1 MLFSSGKN
9 SDVSFIAR
17 TCKSVIILSMTTQN
31 NNKLSS
37 YVEQLSVISREG
49 TFLGLV
55 SFTATLLSY
64 FLFLSSVPE
73 LMAWMIAMLIIS
85 TLQLLSGVFAWLQ
98 LRRENLS
105 GKIINW
111 VFYFLFTAGALLW
124 GGFSGLL
131 EAGVSIE
138 SDDGLWL
145 FFVVVTMVMAIFRG
159 GLFYQLL
166 WLVMAAIPFI
176 ALNLVN
182 DTFLEGSRLAISLTI
197 LFAAMLFM
205 FLPHRKH
212 VESVEDEALAQ
223 LQKDYDELQIAFNA
237 QDAAIAAE
245 TTLRQAVEESLR
257 HANRIAEVASRSK
270 TEFMATV
277 GHEIRTPL
285 NGIIPILEML
295 AGTGLNQEQMSLV
308 KTAENSS
315 FHLLGIINDILDYS
329 KAEVGKLEVENIELD
344 LHQVVYSV
352 TDLMKQSAEEK
363 GLFLKVV
370 FAPDVPRR
378 VRGDALRLK
387 QIITN
392 LLSNALKFTEEGGV
406 SLEISLRQAYVR
418 EVELLFTVRDSGIG
432 MSEMITRKLFQS
444 FTQADASTTRNYGG
458 TGLGLAICKRLVE
471 LMGGEIGVKSK
482 QGKGSIFW
490 FFLPMRKSLKDV
502 PARRE
507 KVEDARIL
515 YFLKNSRNMDIY
527 EMIQAD
533 YKLSLELSQDL
544 NDILQKVKLAA
555 NPQENNVYDLIIMD
569 IVGSELTAEN
579 DLQIIARAIKNS
591 LTQIMVINALPSI
604 ARELRNLG
612 ASSVLQRPFNAEMFR
627 QNLFRLLDIGL
638 DSQFDE
644 GTVDLGIL
652 ENMMSL
658 NAASMQDE
666 ERVQEP
672 ANTYDAKVL
681 LIEDNPVN
689 REVAR
694 KMLMYY
700 GLQVDVAED
709 GYQAL
714 QAMKL
719 QSYDLVF
726 MDCQMPRMDGFE
738 ATKLWRMHEKEVDY
752 GLATKHRTVIIAIT
766 ANAMRGD
773 REKCIA
779 AQMDDYLPKPL
790 TRASLNQ
797 MLQKWLSE
805 KVSGKVTLNNIQS
818 SHGSVDTQTDE
829 LLDLD
834 VIDELKQVMGD
845 DYRKVIHSYL
855 QHSSQLF
862 TQMKHM
868 ASEGNAEEVLRSVH
882 SFKSSSKNVGAIK
895 LGDKALALEEQLR
908 NNQEVDLN
916 YSVQELLVEYAR
928 VAKVLEK
935 LL

>member
-1 MLFSSGKN
+1 
-9 SDVSFIAR
+9 
-17 TCKSVIILSMTTQN
+17 
-31 NNKLSS
+31 
-37 YVEQLSVISREG
+37 
-49 TFLGLV
+49 LGLV
-55 SFTATLLSY
+55 SFIATLLSY
-64 FLFLSSVPE
+64 FLFISSVPE
-73 LMAWMIAMLIIS
+73 LMVWMIAMLMIS
-85 TLQLLSGVFAWLQ
+85 ILQLLSGLFAWLQ

-105 GKIINW
+105 GEFINW
-111 VFYFLFTAGALLW
+111 VFYFLFIASALLW
-124 GGFSGLL
+124 GSFSGLL
-131 EAGVSIE
+131 ESGISIE
-138 SDDGLWL
+138 SDNGLWL
-145 FFVVVTMVMAIFRG
+145 FFVVIIMVMAIFRG
-159 GLFYQLL
+159 GLIYQLL
-166 WLVMAAIPFI
+166 WLVSAAIPFVV
-176 ALNLVN
+176 LNLAN
-182 DTFLEGSRLAISLTI
+182 DTFLEGSRLLISLTI
-197 LFAAMLFM
+197 LFAAVLFII
-205 FLPHRKH
+205 LPHRKH
-212 VESVEDEALAQ
+212 VESVEDESFEQ

-295 AGTGLNQEQMSLV
+295 AGTGLNQEQMGLV

-329 KAEVGKLEVENIELD
+329 KAEVGKLEVENLELD
-344 LHQVVYSV
+344 LHEVVYSV

-363 GLFLKVV
+363 GLSLKVV

-432 MSEMITRKLFQS
+432 MSDMITRKLFQS

-502 PARRE
+502 PARHE
-507 KVEDARIL
+507 KIEDARIL
-515 YFLKNSRNMDIY
+515 YFLKNSRKLDIY

-533 YKLSLELSQDL
+533 YKISLELSQDL
-544 NDILQKVKLAA
+544 NDILQKLKQAA
-555 NPQENNVYDLIIMD
+555 SLQGNNVYDLVIVD

-579 DLQIIARAIKNS
+579 DLQIIGRAIKNS
-591 LTQIMVINALPSI
+591 LTQIIVINALPSI
-604 ARELRNLG
+604 ASELRNLG

-627 QNLFRLLDIGL
+627 QNFFRLLDIGL

-644 GTVDLGIL
+644 SASDLGIL

-658 NAASMQDE
+658 NATSLQDGE
-666 ERVQEP
+666 QVQEP
-672 ANTYDAKVL
+672 ANTYEAKVL

-689 REVAR
+689 REIAR

-752 GLATKHRTVIIAIT
+752 GLATKQRTVIIAIT

-797 MLQKWLSE
+797 MLQKWLS
-805 KVSGKVTLNNIQS
+805 KKVTGKATSNDTQS
-818 SHGSVDTQTDE
+818 SRGAVDMQTDE

-868 ASEGNAEEVLRSVH
+868 ASEGNVEEVLRSVH

-895 LGDKALALEEQLR
+895 LGDKALGLEEQLR
-908 NNQEVDLN
+908 DNQEVDLN

>member
-1 MLFSSGKN
+1 
-9 SDVSFIAR
+9 
-17 TCKSVIILSMTTQN
+17 MTAQHN
-31 NNKLSS
+31 DRLSS
-37 YVEQLSVISREG
+37 NLEQLSVISREG
-49 TFLGLV
+49 SFLGLV
-55 SFTATLLSY
+55 SFTGAMLAY
-64 FLFLSSVPE
+64 FLFLSFLPE
-73 LMAWMIAMLIIS
+73 LFVWIVAMLVIS
-85 TLQLLSGVFAWLQ
+85 ILQLATGLFAWLLLQ
-98 LRRENLS
+98 RDNQS
-105 GKIINW
+105 AKFINW
-111 VFYFLFTAGALLW
+111 VFYGLFVAGALLW
-124 GGFSGLL
+124 GSFTGLL
-131 EAGVSIE
+131 ESGISIT
-138 SDDGLWL
+138 SDNGLWL
-145 FFVVVTMVMAIFRG
+145 FFVIVIMVMAIFRG
-159 GLFYQLL
+159 GLIYQLL
-166 WLVMAAIPFI
+166 WLVMSAIPFVLMHL
-176 ALNLVN
+176 AN
-182 DTFLEGSRLAISLTI
+182 DTFLEDSRLLISLTLLFTAI
-197 LFAAMLFM
+197 LFMI
-205 FLPHRKH
+205 LPHRKH
-212 VESVEDEALAQ
+212 VESVEDESFEQ
-223 LQKDYDELQIAFNA
+223 LQKEYEELQIAFNA

-270 TEFMATV
+270 TEFMATI

-295 AGTGLNQEQMSLV
+295 AGTGLNQEQMNLV

-329 KAEVGKLEVENIELD
+329 KAEVGKLEIENIELN
-344 LHQVVYSV
+344 LHEVVYSV

-370 FAPDVPRR
+370 FAPDVPSR

-387 QIITN
+387 QVITN

-482 QGKGSIFW
+482 QGQGSIFW

-502 PARRE
+502 PARLE
-507 KVEDARIL
+507 KIEDARIL
-515 YFLKNSRNMDIY
+515 YFLKNSRKLNIY
-527 EMIQAD
+527 ETIQAD
-533 YKLSLELSQDL
+533 YKVRLELSQDL
-544 NDILQKVKLAA
+544 NDILQKLKQAA
-555 NPQENNVYDLIIMD
+555 RLQENNLYDLVIVD
-569 IVGSELTAEN
+569 VVGSELTAEN
-579 DLQIIARAIKNS
+579 DLQIIGRAIKNS
-591 LTQIMVINALPSI
+591 LTQIIVINALPSI

-644 GTVDLGIL
+644 SASEIGML
-652 ENMMSL
+652 ESMMSL
-658 NAASMQDE
+658 NSASMKDREALQQPE
-666 ERVQEP
+666 
-672 ANTYDAKVL
+672 NTYDAKVL

-694 KMLMYY
+694 KMLIYY
-700 GLQVDVAED
+700 GLEVDVAED

-738 ATKLWRMHEKEVDY
+738 ATKLWRMHEKELDR
-752 GLATKHRTVIIAIT
+752 GLTTKHRMVIIAIT

-773 REKCIA
+773 RERCIA

-790 TRASLNQ
+790 TRASLNK

-805 KVSGKVTLNNIQS
+805 KVSGQVSTKKNQS
-818 SHGSVDTQTDE
+818 SHGTSDKQMDE
-829 LLDLD
+829 LLDLS
-834 VIDELKQVMGD
+834 VIDELQQVMGD

-862 TQMKHM
+862 THMKHM

-895 LGDKALALEEQLR
+895 LGDKALALEQQLR
-908 NNQEVDLN
+908 DKQQIDLN
-916 YSVQELLVEYAR
+916 YSVQELLVAYDP
-928 VAKVLEK
+928 VAKALEK
-935 LL
+935 ML

>member
-1 MLFSSGKN
+1 MHL
-9 SDVSFIAR
+9 A
-17 TCKSVIILSMTTQN
+17 
-31 NNKLSS
+31 
-37 YVEQLSVISREG
+37 
-49 TFLGLV
+49 
-55 SFTATLLSY
+55 
-64 FLFLSSVPE
+64 
-73 LMAWMIAMLIIS
+73 
-85 TLQLLSGVFAWLQ
+85 
-98 LRRENLS
+98 
-105 GKIINW
+105 
-111 VFYFLFTAGALLW
+111 
-124 GGFSGLL
+124 
-131 EAGVSIE
+131 
-138 SDDGLWL
+138 
-145 FFVVVTMVMAIFRG
+145 
-159 GLFYQLL
+159 
-166 WLVMAAIPFI
+166 
-176 ALNLVN
+176 N
-182 DTFLEGSRLAISLTI
+182 DTFLEGSRLVISLTL
-197 LFAAMLFM
+197 LFAAILFM
-205 FLPHRKH
+205 ILPHRKH
-212 VESVEDEALAQ
+212 VESVEDESFEQ
-223 LQKDYDELQIAFNA
+223 LQQDYNELQIAFNA

-270 TEFMATV
+270 TEFMATI

-308 KTAENSS
+308 KTAESSS

-344 LHQVVYSV
+344 LHEVVYSV

-406 SLEISLRQAYVR
+406 SLEVSLRQAYVR

-482 QGKGSIFW
+482 QGTGSIFW

-507 KVEDARIL
+507 KIEDARVL
-515 YFLKNSRNMDIY
+515 YFLKNSRKLEIY

-533 YKLSLELSQDL
+533 YKVSLELSQDL
-544 NDILQKVKLAA
+544 NDILQKLKQAA
-555 NPQENNVYDLIIMD
+555 RPQENNVYDLIIVD
-569 IVGSELTAEN
+569 VVGSELTAEN
-579 DLQIIARAIKNS
+579 DLQIIGRAIKNS
-591 LTQIMVINALPSI
+591 LTQIIVINALPSI

-644 GTVDLGIL
+644 SANDIGML

-658 NAASMQDE
+658 SSASIPDG
-666 ERVQEP
+666 VAVPEP
-672 ANTYDAKVL
+672 ENTYDAKVL

-700 GLQVDVAED
+700 GLEVDVAED

-738 ATKLWRMHEKEVDY
+738 ATKLWRMHEKELDR
-752 GLATKHRTVIIAIT
+752 GLTTKHRMVIIAIT

-773 REKCIA
+773 RERCIS

-805 KVSGKVTLNNIQS
+805 KVSGQLSVKKNNS
-818 SHGSVDTQTDE
+818 SHSTEGKQIDE
-829 LLDLD
+829 LLDLS

-845 DYRKVIHSYL
+845 DYTKVIHSYL

-862 TQMKHM
+862 THMKHM
-868 ASEGNAEEVLRSVH
+868 ASEGNTEEVMRSVH

-895 LGDKALALEEQLR
+895 LGDKALALEELLR
-908 NNQEVDLN
+908 DQQQVDLN
-916 YSVQELLVEYAR
+916 YSVQELLLEYDP
-928 VAKVLEK
+928 VAKALEK

>member
-1 MLFSSGKN
+1 
-9 SDVSFIAR
+9 
-17 TCKSVIILSMTTQN
+17 MTTQDN
-31 NNKLSS
+31 DKLSS
-37 YVEQLSVISREG
+37 YLEQQSVISREG

-55 SFTATLLSY
+55 SFTGSLLAY
-64 FLFLSSVPE
+64 FLFLSSSSGLLVWI
-73 LMAWMIAMLIIS
+73 AAMLMVSI
-85 TLQLLSGVFAWLQ
+85 LQLVIGLFAWIQ
-98 LRRENLS
+98 FQRDHQSN
-105 GKIINW
+105 KIIQW
-111 VFYFLFTAGALLW
+111 FFFFLYVAGALIW

-131 EAGVSIE
+131 ESEVSTG
-138 SDDGLWL
+138 SGDGLWL
-145 FFVVVTMVMAIFRG
+145 FFVIVIMVMAIFKG
-159 GLFYQLL
+159 GLGYQLL

-176 ALNLVN
+176 VMNLAS
-182 DTFLEGSRLAISLTI
+182 DASLEGSRLLVSLTI
-197 LFAAMLFM
+197 LFAAILFM
-205 FLPHRKH
+205 ILPHRKH
-212 VESVEDEALAQ
+212 VESVEDQSFEQ
-223 LQKDYDELQIAFNA
+223 LQKDFDELQIAFNA

-270 TEFMATV
+270 TEFMATI

-295 AGTGLNQEQMSLV
+295 AGTGLSKEQMSLV

-329 KAEVGKLEVENIELD
+329 KAEVGKLEIENIELD
-344 LHQVVYSV
+344 LHEVVYSV

-363 GLFLKVV
+363 GLFLKVQ
-370 FAPDVPRR
+370 FAADVPRR

-392 LLSNALKFTEEGGV
+392 LLSNALKFTEKGGV
-406 SLEISLRQAYVR
+406 SLEVSLRQVYVR

-482 QGKGSIFW
+482 QGQGSIFW

-507 KVEDARIL
+507 KIEDARIL
-515 YFLKNSRNMDIY
+515 YFLKNSRKLDIY
-527 EMIQAD
+527 ETVQAD
-533 YKLSLELSQDL
+533 YKIRLELSQDL
-544 NDILQKVKLAA
+544 NDILQKLKEAGR
-555 NPQENNVYDLIIMD
+555 PQENNVYDLV
-569 IVGSELTAEN
+569 IVDVIGSGLTAEN
-579 DLQIIARAIKNS
+579 DLQIIGRAIKNS
-591 LTQIMVINALPSI
+591 LTQIIVINALPSI

-638 DSQFDE
+638 DSQADDSVNDI
-644 GTVDLGIL
+644 GMI
-652 ENMMSL
+652 ENIISL
-658 NAASMQDE
+658 SSSAIQGGE
-666 ERVQEP
+666 TVQEP
-672 ANTYDAKVL
+672 ENTYDAKVL
-681 LIEDNPVN
+681 LIEDNPIN

-738 ATKLWRMHEKEVDY
+738 ATKLWRMHERELDH
-752 GLATKHRTVIIAIT
+752 GLTTKHRLVIIAIT

-773 REKCIA
+773 RERCID

-790 TRASLNQ
+790 TRASLNK
-797 MLQKWLSE
+797 MLQKWLSA
-805 KVSGKVTLNNIQS
+805 KVSGKLSVKTNQS
-818 SHGSVDTQTDE
+818 SHGAVDKRTDE
-829 LLDLD
+829 LLDLS
-834 VIDELKQVMGD
+834 VIDELQQVMGD
-845 DYRKVIHSYL
+845 DYRQVIHSYL

-862 TQMKHM
+862 TRMKHM
-868 ASEGNAEEVLRSVH
+868 ASEGNAGEVMRSVH

-908 NNQEVDLN
+908 DKQEIDLN
-916 YSVQELLVEYAR
+916 DAVQALLVEYDP
-928 VAKVLEK
+928 VAKALEK
-935 LL
+935 ML